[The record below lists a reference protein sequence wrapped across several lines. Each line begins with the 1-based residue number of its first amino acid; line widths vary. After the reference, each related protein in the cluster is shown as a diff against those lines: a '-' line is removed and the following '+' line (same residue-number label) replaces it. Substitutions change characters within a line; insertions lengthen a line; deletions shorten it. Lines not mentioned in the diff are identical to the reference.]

1 MSSLPST
8 NKSWSP
14 LRWAFSPLVSILH
27 SFILILIFLFI
38 FSCYF
43 SYYSFLLLTQCFL
56 FYSLLYFLVLH
67 FFISL
72 YFTNFILFLYHL
84 FPLFFWSCAKIFS
97 FILNHV
103 LSFVKGIERIIMN
116 KYMQV
121 FKKKFISWI
130 FQNNPYTFNRISWNL
145 FLFSLVLIVRLG
157 YQRRYI
163 SNFVSFKAPRFSN
176 IGKKNV
182 RTIKISEQ
190 RELQV
195 L

>member
-1 MSSLPST
+1 MGEGGQWLKVAIFKILATHGPWFFYFFIFPTRCHHYHLP
-8 NKSWSP
+8 NKLWSP

-27 SFILILIFLFI
+27 SFIFIFIFLLF

-72 YFTNFILFLYHL
+72 YFTNFILFLYQI
-84 FPLFFWSCAKIFS
+84 FSLFFSSCAKIFA

-121 FKKKFISWI
+121 F
-130 FQNNPYTFNRISWNL
+130 
-145 FLFSLVLIVRLG
+145 
-157 YQRRYI
+157 
-163 SNFVSFKAPRFSN
+163 
-176 IGKKNV
+176 
-182 RTIKISEQ
+182 
-190 RELQV
+190 
-195 L
+195 